1 MGYSKGVSDIPTPT
15 TTLSLDEINPGSFDF
30 WLRED
35 VDGALARLRRE
46 RPIAWHQ
53 HPDSGRGFWSLTRF
67 DDIVAASRD
76 WETFSSAYGIQVLT
90 DPEDTDR
97 IGIRSMISTDPPKH
111 TKLRS
116 IVNRGF
122 TPRMVAKAEDSVRR
136 RAREIVDAIAP
147 KGKVE
152 FVSEVSSALPVAI
165 ICDMVGVP
173 EADRPKLL
181 DLTNRL
187 LAGGDPEYGGT
198 KESLAQAGHELR
210 DYGLWLGK
218 SRLEHP
224 QEDIATTLVHAELD
238 GEALPPADL
247 GPFILLLIAA
257 GNETTRNAISHG
269 LWALTQFPD
278 EKRRWLQ
285 DLEGRAPTAAEEI
298 VRWASPVLHMR
309 RTLTRDVTFGGVEML
324 KGQKVAMWYIS
335 ANRDEAY
342 FKDPHR
348 FDITREP
355 NHQGGF
361 GTGGAHFC
369 LGAHLARREVV
380 VMMTELLRRLPDI
393 EATGKPEK
401 LRSNFVHGIKR
412 LPAVFKPA

>member
-1 MGYSKGVSDIPTPT
+1 MTDTRTPT
-15 TTLSLDEINPGSFDF
+15 TSLALDEINPGSFDF
-30 WLRED
+30 WLRDD

-67 DDIVAASRD
+67 DDVVAASRD

-136 RAREIVDAIAP
+136 RAREIVDTIAP

-173 EADRPKLL
+173 EADRPRLL

-187 LAGGDPEYGGT
+187 LAGGDAEYGGT

-238 GEALPPADL
+238 GEALPPEDL

-285 DLEGRAPTAAEEI
+285 DLEGRAITAAEEI

-309 RTLTRDVTFGGVEML
+309 RTLTRDAVFGGVEMK
-324 KGQKVAMWYIS
+324 KGQKIAMWYIS
-335 ANRDEAY
+335 ANRDEAH
-342 FKDPHR
+342 FTDPYR

-412 LPAVFKPA
+412 LPAAFKPR